1 MHVSPKKHL
10 GQHFLTDEN
19 IALKIAQTIQNQ
31 IFNNILEIGPG
42 TGVLTKHLI
51 TCYPD
56 KKLKVLEIDTESVE
70 YLNLNYP
77 NLEVIS
83 GDFLK
88 IETKY
93 PIRLRKS
100 TDF

>member
-31 IFNNILEIGPG
+31 NFKNILEIGPG

-56 KKLKVLEIDTESVE
+56 KDLKVLEIDKESVE
-70 YLNLNYP
+70 FLNVNYP
-77 NLEVIS
+77 SLKVIS
-83 GDFLK
+83 VLLS
-88 IETKY
+88 ES
-93 PIRLRKS
+93 LR
-100 TDF
+100 D